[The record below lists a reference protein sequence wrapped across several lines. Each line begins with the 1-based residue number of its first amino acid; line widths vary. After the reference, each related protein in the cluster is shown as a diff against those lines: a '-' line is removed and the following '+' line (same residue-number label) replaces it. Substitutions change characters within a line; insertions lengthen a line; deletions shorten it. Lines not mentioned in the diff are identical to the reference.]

1 VTLVEGVV
9 PEICPCHMPTFKYR
23 HQVHLQNV
31 QALEEILHIICFP
44 LCSFNVFPGHGWDIS
59 IREMAVAVIK
69 LEILSAAPNSEV
81 SMEHEKCN
89 Q

>member
-1 VTLVEGVV
+1 MLQGVV
-9 PEICPCHMPTFKYR
+9 PEICPCRMPTFKYH
-23 HQVHLQNV
+23 HQVHLQDV
-31 QALEEILHIICFP
+31 QALAEILHNIYFP

-59 IREMAVAVIK
+59 IRKMAVAVIK

-81 SMEHEKCN
+81 SMDNEKGN